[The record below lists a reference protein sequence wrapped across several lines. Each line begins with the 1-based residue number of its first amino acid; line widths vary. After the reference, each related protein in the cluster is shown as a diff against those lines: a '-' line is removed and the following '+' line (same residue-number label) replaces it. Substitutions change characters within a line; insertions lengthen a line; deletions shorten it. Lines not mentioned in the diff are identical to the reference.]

1 MSTHHSDGVGELVDD
16 MLRQALMVAARLG
29 EIAARARQEHL
40 ARARAESERQA
51 RELAAR
57 FEAERGAARSSLA
70 GVGSDSWWAQADPER
85 VAAAYKTAAS
95 WAGEDAEMA
104 ETLRQ
109 MDEQLAARGVHV
121 TPSMPERVDDLLRS
135 RAWVAEHDPF
145 MDEAWTR
152 EMAQART
159 LEERDRLNVALVSA
173 WLARP
178 EAQQATDAA
187 NELEAAKAWAKENHP
202 DWFNQWDLARTYA
215 DSVESTKAD
224 ERELIQRWKTETGQL
239 TQPNTPA
246 AAQTPSTE
254 ADRLTGEAAREAD
267 AANRHHLEGD
277 LAMGR
282 AQEWDQTQT
291 PDRDGPSAEDL
302 GRIAAQEQQREE
314 SMSHHEW
321 DTAERRGEFAASL
334 QGLADQA
341 AVDARVLADVSQ
353 GTHPRQAVSG
363 APRNAPEARTNNS
376 AGRRA
381 QLTKGSR

>member
-1 MSTHHSDGVGELVDD
+1 MSTHHSDGVGEVVDD

-40 ARARAESERQA
+40 AKARAESERQA

-70 GVGSDSWWAQADPER
+70 GVGSDSWWAQTEPER

-178 EAQQATDAA
+178 EAQQADAVA
-187 NELEAAKAWAKENHP
+187 NELEAAKAWAKETHP
-202 DWFNQWDLARTYA
+202 DWFNQWDTARAHA

-239 TQPNTPA
+239 TDPNSADKLAGDATRETKA
-246 AAQTPSTE
+246 A
-254 ADRLTGEAAREAD
+254 TGQR
-267 AANRHHLEGD
+267 LEGD
-277 LAMGR
+277 RAIGR
-282 AQEWDQTQT
+282 AQEWDQMQT

-302 GRIAAQEQQREE
+302 ARPAEQQQREE
-314 SMSHHEW
+314 ALAHHEW
-321 DTAERRGEFAASL
+321 DTAERREEFAASL

-341 AVDARVLADVSQ
+341 AVDARMLADVSQ
-353 GTHPRQAVSG
+353 GTHPRQAVAAALST
-363 APRNAPEARTNNS
+363 APKARPNNNAARK
-376 AGRRA
+376 A

>member
-1 MSTHHSDGVGELVDD
+1 MSTHHSDGVGEIVDD

-40 ARARAESERQA
+40 AKARAESERQA

-70 GVGSDSWWAQADPER
+70 GVGSDSWWARADPER

-159 LEERDRLNVALVSA
+159 PEERDRLNVALVSA

-178 EAQQATDAA
+178 EAQQANDAA
-187 NELEAAKAWAKENHP
+187 NELDAAKAWAKENHP
-202 DWFNQWDLARTYA
+202 DWFNQWDLARAYA

-224 ERELIQRWKTETGQL
+224 DRELIQRWKTETGQL

-246 AAQTPSTE
+246 AVQAAST
-254 ADRLTGEAAREAD
+254 AATWHHFDGDR
-267 AANRHHLEGD
+267 
-277 LAMGR
+277 AMGR
-282 AQEWDQTQT
+282 AQEWAQTQT
-291 PDRDGPSAEDL
+291 PDGPSAEDL
-302 GRIAAQEQQREE
+302 ARPTEQQQREE
-314 SMSHHEW
+314 TLADNEW
-321 DTAERRGEFAASL
+321 DTAERREEFASSL
-334 QGLADQA
+334 QGLADRA
-341 AVDARVLADVSQ
+341 AVEARVLADVSQ
-353 GTHPRQAVSG
+353 GTHPRQAVAA

-376 AGRRA
+376 VGRKA
-381 QLTKGSR
+381 PLTKGSR